1 MAHKRKRSVSE
12 LCPSPSSVSSLD
24 SPPRP
29 GNALINP
36 FAIMA
41 AAPIHL
47 HSRTMKRFRDSRPS
61 AETIHQ
67 RTLDM
72 LYSAQNQ
79 HQDTEV
85 PIEHTQP
92 PSETT
97 QPESNQ
103 QSLHR
108 FWNISSAPSTSN
120 SNLNQT
126 QLAPSNCD
134 DCGAGLSG
142 GDDGMEIDGLDN
154 EDHSCGAC
162 GKHVCFSCSV
172 SNLGEQRRCLQCAG
186 RNDQSSEPSR
196 AAWSRPAASF
206 F

>member
-1 MAHKRKRSVSE
+1 MAHKRKRSISE
-12 LCPSPSSVSSLD
+12 LCSSPSSVSSFD
-24 SPPRP
+24 SPPRA
-29 GNALINP
+29 GNTLTNP

-41 AAPIHL
+41 AGPIHL

-61 AETIHQ
+61 AEKIHQ
-67 RTLDM
+67 RTLNM
-72 LYSAQNQ
+72 LYSAQSQ
-79 HQDTEV
+79 HQDAEV
-85 PIEHTQP
+85 PFEHTQTQ
-92 PSETT
+92 SETT
-97 QPESNQ
+97 RPESNQ

-108 FWNISSAPSTSN
+108 FWNISSVPSTTN
-120 SNLNQT
+120 SNLNQAELT
-126 QLAPSNCD
+126 PSNCD

-142 GDDGMEIDGLDN
+142 GDDGMDIDGLDN

-186 RNDQSSEPSR
+186 RNGQPSR

>member
-1 MAHKRKRSVSE
+1 MVHKRKRSVSE
-12 LCPSPSSVSSLD
+12 LCSSPSSVSSFD
-24 SPPRP
+24 SPPQA
-29 GNALINP
+29 GNTFTNP

-41 AAPIHL
+41 AGPVHL

-61 AETIHQ
+61 AEKIHQ
-67 RTLDM
+67 RTLNM

-79 HQDTEV
+79 HQDAEV
-85 PIEHTQP
+85 PFEHTQT

-97 QPESNQ
+97 QPETNQ

-108 FWNISSAPSTSN
+108 FWNISSAPSTTN

-126 QLAPSNCD
+126 EFAPSNCD

-142 GDDGMEIDGLDN
+142 GDDGMDIDGLNN

-186 RNDQSSEPSR
+186 RSGQPGR

>member
-12 LCPSPSSVSSLD
+12 LCTSPSSISSFD
-24 SPPRP
+24 SPPRA
-29 GNALINP
+29 GNSLINP

-47 HSRTMKRFRDSRPS
+47 HSRTMKRFRDNRPS

-67 RTLDM
+67 RTLNM

-79 HQDTEV
+79 NQDAEV
-85 PIEHTQP
+85 PFEHTQP

-97 QPESNQ
+97 QPEANQ

-108 FWNISSAPSTSN
+108 FWNISSAPSTTN

-134 DCGAGLSG
+134 DCGADLSG

-186 RNDQSSEPSR
+186 RNVQSSQPSR
-196 AAWSRPAASF
+196 AAWSRPAALF

>member
-12 LCPSPSSVSSLD
+12 LCASPSSVSSFD
-24 SPPRP
+24 SPPRA
-29 GNALINP
+29 GNTLTNP
-36 FAIMA
+36 FTIMA

-61 AETIHQ
+61 PQTIHQ
-67 RTLDM
+67 RTLNM

-79 HQDTEV
+79 HQATEF
-85 PIEHTQP
+85 PFEHAQTP
-92 PSETT
+92 PQTT

-108 FWNISSAPSTSN
+108 FWNISSAPSASN
-120 SNLNQT
+120 TKLAQT
-126 QLAPSNCD
+126 EIAPSNCD
-134 DCGAGLSG
+134 DCGAGLN
-142 GDDGMEIDGLDN
+142 GDDGMDLDVIDN

-172 SNLGEQRRCLQCAG
+172 SNLGEQRRCLHCAG
-186 RNDQSSEPSR
+186 TNGQSGR
-196 AAWSRPAASF
+196 AGCNRPTASF
-206 F
+206 FQ

>member
-79 HQDTEV
+79 HQDAEV
-85 PIEHTQP
+85 PFEHTQP

-108 FWNISSAPSTSN
+108 FWNISSAPSTTN

-162 GKHVCFSCSV
+162 DKHVCFSCSV

-186 RNDQSSEPSR
+186 RNGQSSQPSR
-196 AAWSRPAASF
+196 AAGSRPAASF

>member
-1 MAHKRKRSVSE
+1 
-12 LCPSPSSVSSLD
+12 
-24 SPPRP
+24 
-29 GNALINP
+29 
-36 FAIMA
+36 
-41 AAPIHL
+41 
-47 HSRTMKRFRDSRPS
+47 
-61 AETIHQ
+61 
-67 RTLDM
+67 M

-79 HQDTEV
+79 HQDAQV
-85 PIEHTQP
+85 PFEHAQP

-97 QPESNQ
+97 QTESNQ

-108 FWNISSAPSTSN
+108 FWNISSAPSTTN

-126 QLAPSNCD
+126 QLAPSDCD
-134 DCGAGLSG
+134 DCGAGLTG
-142 GDDGMEIDGLDN
+142 GDDGMEIDGLDH

-186 RNDQSSEPSR
+186 RNDQPGQTSR